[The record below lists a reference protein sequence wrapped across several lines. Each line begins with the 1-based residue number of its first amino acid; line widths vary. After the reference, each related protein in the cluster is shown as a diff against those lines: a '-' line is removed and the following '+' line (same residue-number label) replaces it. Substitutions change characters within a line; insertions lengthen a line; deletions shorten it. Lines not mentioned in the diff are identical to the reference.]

1 MKRFLIWYFANSK
14 QDAFEFQQNNESF
27 LSVIQIKSKYFE
39 YFSIFLLSAFLVFR
53 YFSLHT
59 VSLSNSFLIM
69 LLTFFQILLYFSNNF
84 SSFIKK
90 TYIYFYQ
97 NLFYLYAFIFGTNIH
112 RGLSFL
118 ASLQPIKYSKSFV
131 QKETLLDTAIL
142 LVSILSNEKGLLC
155 W

>member
-14 QDAFEFQQNNESF
+14 KDAFGFWQNNESF

-39 YFSIFLLSAFLVFR
+39 YFSIFLLPAFLVFR

-59 VSLSNSFLIM
+59 GSLSNSFLIM

-97 NLFYLYAFIFGTNIH
+97 NLFYLYAFIFGRNIH
-112 RGLSFL
+112 TGLIFL
-118 ASLQPIKYSKSFV
+118 ASLLPIKYLKSFV
-131 QKETLLDTAIL
+131 QKETLLDTVIL
-142 LVSILSNEKGLLC
+142 LISILSNEKGLLC

>member
-14 QDAFEFQQNNESF
+14 KDAFGFWQNNESF
-27 LSVIQIKSKYFE
+27 LYVIQIKSKYFE

-59 VSLSNSFLIM
+59 GSRSNSFLIM

-90 TYIYFYQ
+90 TYICFYQ
-97 NLFYLYAFIFGTNIH
+97 NLFYLYAFIFGRNIH
-112 RGLSFL
+112 RGLIFL
-118 ASLQPIKYSKSFV
+118 ASLQPIKYLKSFV

-142 LVSILSNEKGLLC
+142 LISILSNEKGLLC
-155 W
+155 

>member
-14 QDAFEFQQNNESF
+14 KDAFGFWQNNESF
-27 LSVIQIKSKYFE
+27 LYVIQIKSKYFE

-59 VSLSNSFLIM
+59 GSRSNSFLIM

-90 TYIYFYQ
+90 TYICFYQ
-97 NLFYLYAFIFGTNIH
+97 NLFYLYAFIFGRNIH
-112 RGLSFL
+112 RGLIFFS
-118 ASLQPIKYSKSFV
+118 IFV
-131 QKETLLDTAIL
+131 ANKIFKIFCT
-142 LVSILSNEKGLLC
+142 KGDLIRYYYFINIYIV
-155 W
+155 

>member
-14 QDAFEFQQNNESF
+14 KDAFGFWQDNESF

-39 YFSIFLLSAFLVFR
+39 YFSVFLLSAFLVFR

-59 VSLSNSFLIM
+59 GSRSNSFLIM

-84 SSFIKK
+84 SPFIKK
-90 TYIYFYQ
+90 TYICFYQ
-97 NLFYLYAFIFGTNIH
+97 NLFYLYAFIFGRNIR
-112 RGLSFL
+112 RGLIFL
-118 ASLQPIKYSKSFV
+118 ASLQPIKYLKSFV

-142 LVSILSNEKGLLC
+142 LISILSNEKGLLC
-155 W
+155 